1 MGTYLLFLLA
11 SMVIPRLPER
21 FTYWLATVTG
31 DLLAALRLPNRRA
44 VEDNLRHVLGPDA
57 PADTLR
63 RTVREVYRNACR
75 NYVDLFRIPHIE
87 LGDLERQVL
96 IQGEHHFDQAYRQGK
111 GVIVATMHLGN
122 FSLLV
127 QMAARRNL
135 PMMVLVEP
143 LRPERLFRLVA
154 GLRASKGLIMMPAT
168 PGGVKAAMRVLKEGG
183 LVGITTDRDLQDRG
197 LPVEFCG
204 SETRL
209 PVGALELAQRTGAAL
224 LPAFGPRLGFRR
236 YAIMIEP
243 PIELPQ
249 PRPGERRGDG
259 LAVALQHLAAVNEVY
274 LRRFP
279 GQWVVFER
287 IWPVKTVEEQPATAV
302 EADAAQS

>member
-1 MGTYLLFLLA
+1 MVTYLLFLIA
-11 SMVIPRLPER
+11 SIVIPRLPER
-21 FTYWLATVTG
+21 FSYRLASLAG
-31 DLLAALRLPNRRA
+31 DVLAALPLPNRAA
-44 VEDNLRHVLGPDA
+44 VEDNLRHVLGPNVTKTA
-57 PADTLR
+57 LKQ
-63 RTVREVYRNACR
+63 TVREVYRNACR
-75 NYVDLFRIPHIE
+75 NYVDLFRIPHVRLE
-87 LGDLERQVL
+87 DLERQVL
-96 IQGEHHFDQAYRQGK
+96 IQGEHYFDHAYLQGR

-168 PGGVKAAMRVLKEGG
+168 PGGVKAAIRVLKEGG
-183 LVGITTDRDLQDRG
+183 LVGIATDRDLQHNGITVD
-197 LPVEFCG
+197 FCG
-204 SETRL
+204 SPTRL
-209 PVGALELAQRTGAAL
+209 PIGAIELAQRTGAAL

-243 PIELPQ
+243 AIELPQ
-249 PRPGERRGDG
+249 PRPGERRADIVP
-259 LAVALQHLAAVNEVY
+259 LALQHLAAVNEVY

-287 IWPVKTVEEQPATAV
+287 IWPPAEPVRLEAETI